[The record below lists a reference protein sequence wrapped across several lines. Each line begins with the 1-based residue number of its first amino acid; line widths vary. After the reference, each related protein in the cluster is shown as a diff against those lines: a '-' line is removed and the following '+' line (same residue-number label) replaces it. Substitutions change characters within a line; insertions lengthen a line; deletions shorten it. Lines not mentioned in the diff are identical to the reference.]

1 MIALNPTVQDAMLQA
16 VADAIDAGSP
26 SPGLIRIYDGTAPD
40 PPGADVTTQTLL
52 AELTCSLPC
61 GTVADGTLTLSPIA
75 EEGNAPATGTAGWAR
90 IVDGAGAWVADL
102 DVGTTGS
109 GAAIELNA
117 VEIYQGGIVRI
128 TQATLSAV

>member
-1 MIALNPTVQDAMLQA
+1 MIALNPAVRDAMLQV

-40 PPGADVTTQTLL
+40 PPGSDVTTQTLL
-52 AELTCSLPC
+52 AELTCSIPC
-61 GTVADGTLTLSPIA
+61 GTVANGVLTLAAIA
-75 EEGNAPATGTAGWAR
+75 EEDNAPATGTASWAR

-102 DVGTTGS
+102 DVGVAGS
-109 GAAIELNA
+109 GAAIVLNA